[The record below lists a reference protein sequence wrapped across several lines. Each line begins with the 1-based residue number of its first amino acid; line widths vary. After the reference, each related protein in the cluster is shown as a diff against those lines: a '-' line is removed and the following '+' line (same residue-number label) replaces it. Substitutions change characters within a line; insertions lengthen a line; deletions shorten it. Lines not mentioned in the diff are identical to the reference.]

1 MSRTQFHPLQF
12 NERTGEPFLRLP
24 SPHDNIIITTSRMSD
39 APTVIANMNNPAVY
53 NWLDGPPFPY
63 HAEHADSWLEYVK
76 KDTDAAFEELERA
89 QIEHPDEPPVAVNS
103 CPVRIIREVHEDGTD
118 VLLGDVMFVRER
130 WPDVLDKDAKEALSK
145 PNAEKPAGDP
155 EIIWCIGGTSS
166 FSVVYL

>member
-1 MSRTQFHPLQF
+1 M
-12 NERTGEPFLRLP
+12 RLP
-24 SPHDNIIITTSRMSD
+24 SPHDNIIITTPRMSD

-53 NWLDGPPFPY
+53 KWLDGPPFPY
-63 HAEHADSWLEYVK
+63 HAEHADSWLESVK
-76 KDTDAAFEELERA
+76 KDTDVAFEELERA
-89 QIEHPDEPPVAVNS
+89 QTEHPDEPPVAVDS

-130 WPDVLDKDAKEALSK
+130 WPDVLDKEAKDALAK
-145 PNAEKPAGDP
+145 PNSERPAGDP